1 MRHEVMLKSNQQKL
15 LHVIFYNSQL
25 FLDVLFV
32 LFFYGCWVHLCF
44 LFVSLHE
51 IFWNTLRIPERVFQA
66 ESFCVTA
73 PLCGLEASFL
83 LS

>member
-15 LHVIFYNSQL
+15 LHIIFITQP
-25 FLDVLFV
+25 FLDV
-32 LFFYGCWVHLCF
+32 LFFYGCWFHLCF

-73 PLCGLEASFL
+73 PLCGWEAVFL